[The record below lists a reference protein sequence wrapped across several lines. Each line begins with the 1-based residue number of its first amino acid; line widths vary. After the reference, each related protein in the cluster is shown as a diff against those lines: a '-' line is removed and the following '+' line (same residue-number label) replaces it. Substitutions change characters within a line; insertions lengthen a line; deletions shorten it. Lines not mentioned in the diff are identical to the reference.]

1 MSKAVY
7 VFIYCFFVYKEKAR
21 EGLETL
27 AARKLQQY
35 A

>member
-1 MSKAVY
+1 MFL
-7 VFIYCFFVYKEKAR
+7 FIVFFVYKEKAR